1 MFFTLIF
8 NISDESEGPSLAYD
22 LCFHPCPV
30 WFKNG
35 IKVLVPDGLPSYSR
49 GHLKLLL
56 ERERNTFSEYRYK
69 TVKVL
74 VHNAGHGSED
84 DLKCLLEDIEAEGF
98 EFELV
103 S

>member
-1 MFFTLIF
+1 M
-8 NISDESEGPSLAYD
+8 
-22 LCFHPCPV
+22 
-30 WFKNG
+30 
-35 IKVLVPDGLPSYSR
+35 KVLVPDGLPPYSR

-56 ERERNTFSEYRYK
+56 ERENKTFSEYTYK

-74 VHNAGHGSED
+74 VHKAGHGSED

-98 EFELV
+98 KFELV